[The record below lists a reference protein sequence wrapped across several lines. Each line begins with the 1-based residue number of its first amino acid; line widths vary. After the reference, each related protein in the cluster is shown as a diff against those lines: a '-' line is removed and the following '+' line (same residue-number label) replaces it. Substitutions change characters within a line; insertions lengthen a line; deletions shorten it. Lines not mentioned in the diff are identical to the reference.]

1 MTNGL
6 IDLPYHAGETLD
18 DVMRWVFEKILK
30 EGIAINPTKGPAREI
45 SGVLLEITNPVAR
58 LSRTETRGKPF
69 SCLGE
74 LCWYLAKTN
83 ELTFIHYY
91 LPDYRTFADGQEI
104 FGAYG
109 PRLFDWSGIDQ
120 FANVVGLLR
129 KNPDSRKAVIQLFD
143 ARDILE
149 DHNDIPCTCTLQF
162 LIRKNQLHM
171 FTHMRSNDAFLGMPH
186 DIFCFTMLQ
195 EIVAR
200 ILSVELGRYKHMVG
214 SLHIYESRI
223 DDAHQFLDEGWQP
236 TETVMPPMPE
246 GDPSPAIDDLL
257 FAEQAIRT
265 QQPFHSKSLARLD
278 PYWADL
284 VRLLLVFRASSK
296 DGSTNRVLEL
306 RGEMSSPVYDQFIN
320 RRLGG

>member
-6 IDLPYHAGETLD
+6 IDQPYYAGDTLD

-30 EGIAINPTKGPAREI
+30 EGIATNPTKGPAREI

-83 ELTFIHYY
+83 ELSFIQYY
-91 LPDYRTFADGQEI
+91 LPDYRNFADGQEI
-104 FGAYG
+104 FGGYG

-120 FANVVGLLR
+120 FANVVGILG

-162 LIRKNQLHM
+162 LIRGNQLHM
-171 FTHMRSNDAFLGMPH
+171 FTHMRSNDAFVGMPH

-195 EIVAR
+195 EIAAR
-200 ILSVELGRYKHMVG
+200 TLCVELGRYKHMVG

-223 DDAHQFLDEGWQP
+223 DDARQFLDEGWQP

-246 GDPSPAIDDLL
+246 GDPSRAIDDLL

-265 QQPFHSKSLARLD
+265 QQPFDSTSLARLD
-278 PYWADL
+278 PYWSDL
-284 VRLLLVFRASSK
+284 VRLLLIFRASSRERN
-296 DGSTNRVLEL
+296 TERVLEL
-306 RGEMSSPVYDQFIN
+306 REEMSSPVYNQFIN
-320 RRLGG
+320 MRLGG